1 MGTLLRKAIEKKRNF
16 LINKLINKGVYKK
29 NDIHL
34 FELTLTDLENEYI
47 KISKIGEK
55 ESDDHSPCLR
65 KHFIFYENRRRG

>member
-1 MGTLLRKAIEKKRNF
+1 MGILLRKAIEKKRNF

-47 KISKIGEK
+47 K
-55 ESDDHSPCLR
+55 
-65 KHFIFYENRRRG
+65 